1 MKPEFVSAVGGIG
14 AITGI
19 YAKEKLHLQTGNKWI
34 DTAIGAG
41 IVIAGYFMDMDGV
54 GDFVE
59 GFGLGYLA
67 DALL

>member
-1 MKPEFVSAVGGIG
+1 MKPEYVSAIGGIG

-19 YAKEKLHLQTGNKWI
+19 YAKEKLNLQTKNKWI
-34 DTAIGAG
+34 DTAIGLG
-41 IVIAGYFMDMDGV
+41 IAVAGYFMDMDGF

-59 GFGLGYLA
+59 GFGIGYLA